1 MCLKFELQ
9 SAYKLVTAGKFQEAI
24 NAFEDVL
31 HHAILLVVST
41 KQELNELQQVIT
53 IAREYLLG
61 IKMEI
66 ARKDVSSKE
75 DKESQVRNA
84 ELAAYFTHVGLQPIH
99 LMLSLRSAMT
109 VHYKLKNLLSASSF
123 ARRLLELG
131 PKPEIAASARK
142 LQAACDKAPQD
153 DVRLNYSE
161 QNPFVICGN
170 AQTVFCVFLFL
181 FIVPLFARF
190 ELYPYLSRQQIGQ
203 LPCVHGPVCPR
214 DQGQAVHRV
223 QPGHRR
229 RRGHRPQERSR
240 ATLNRKKRVL
250 FCPLLCFLFFKKR
263 GNKDTSVI
271 RRNPPLRPRAARCRR

>member
-170 AQTVFCVFLFL
+170 AQTVFCVFLF
-181 FIVPLFARF
+181 
-190 ELYPYLSRQQIGQ
+190 YLLSLS
-203 LPCVHGPVCPR
+203 LPGSSFTPIYRGSKSVSCPVCTAQFVPATK
-214 DQGQAVHRV
+214 GKLCTVCNLATVGAEGTGLKNV
-223 QPGHRR
+223 LERR
-229 RRGHRPQERSR
+229 
-240 ATLNRKKRVL
+240 
-250 FCPLLCFLFFKKR
+250 
-263 GNKDTSVI
+263 
-271 RRNPPLRPRAARCRR
+271 